1 MDPFKNITEV
11 RRERE
16 EGKKLVKKKLW
27 NKSPLVINAPSF
39 KLKK

>member
-1 MDPFKNITEV
+1 MDPFKNITDV
-11 RRERE
+11 GGERE
-16 EGKKLVKKKLW
+16 EGKKLLNMKLW